1 MPLENDVKNGAIFDI
16 VFHHRFHHHSFTIE
30 KMSVAKRNGQPVI
43 KRMVKPVIKRM
54 AKRVVKPKLK
64 PV

>member
-1 MPLENDVKNGAIFDI
+1 MN
-16 VFHHRFHHHSFTIE
+16 HHSFTIE

-43 KRMVKPVIKRM
+43 KRMAKRMVKPVIKRM

-64 PV
+64 HV